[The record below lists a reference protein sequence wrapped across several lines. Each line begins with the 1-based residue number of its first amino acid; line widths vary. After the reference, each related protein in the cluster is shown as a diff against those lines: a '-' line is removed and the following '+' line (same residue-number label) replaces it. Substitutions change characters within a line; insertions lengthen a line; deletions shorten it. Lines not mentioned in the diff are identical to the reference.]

1 MVLTPPPQYGAP
13 VALTVPKPVDMNEL
27 LRAPSVL
34 LMGPSGTGKTDV
46 LGELARHV
54 RKLFVL
60 ITEPNG
66 LESLLDSFM
75 RRGVPI
81 DKLHFHVVEPAR
93 AGFERMVS
101 LAELV
106 SRSTHEGLTKAAPG
120 SRQGAKFIA
129 AMQACKEFTCMR
141 TGENFGSVE
150 SIPTDCAF
158 AVDSLSGLNAMAWDV
173 TVGEKLTA
181 HPGEWGVGMK
191 LLDKALL
198 AFTSNLRC
206 LFVLT
211 AHLAREQDE
220 ITQSTKVMVNT
231 LGKKLAPDIPKFF
244 SEVVLTSTE
253 NGQFFWNTVSV
264 QADLKR
270 RSLPL
275 GAKLQ
280 PSFEPILAAYLKRLA
295 LVSNPTAKPSI

>member
-1 MVLTPPPQYGAP
+1 MALLTPPTSYSAP
-13 VALTVPKPVDMNEL
+13 TTPIVPPRPVPMQDL

-46 LGELARHV
+46 LGELATHV

-81 DKLHFHVVEPAR
+81 DKLHFHIVEPAR
-93 AGFERMVS
+93 AGFDNMIK

-120 SRQGAKFIA
+120 SRQGAKFIEAMA
-129 AMQACKEFTCMR
+129 ACNNFTCFR
-141 TGENFGSVE
+141 TGESFGSVQNF
-150 SIPTDCAF
+150 PTDVAF
-158 AVDSLSGLNAMAWDV
+158 AVDSLSGLSSMAWDI
-173 TVGEKLTA
+173 TVGDKLTA

-191 LLDKALL
+191 LIDKALMAL
-198 AFTSNLRC
+198 TSNLKC

-211 AHLAREQDE
+211 AHIAREQDE
-220 ITQSTKVMVNT
+220 ITQTTKVMVNT
-231 LGKKLAPDIPKFF
+231 LGKKLAPELPKFF

-275 GAKLQ
+275 AAKLA
-280 PSFEPILAAYLKRLA
+280 PGFEPILAAYKKRLA
-295 LVSNPTAKPSI
+295 LVTPTGSAI

>member
-1 MVLTPPPQYGAP
+1 MSTLVPPGMLSPGLVKPP
-13 VALTVPKPVDMNEL
+13 VVPTVVPDINAL

-46 LGELARHV
+46 LGELASHV
-54 RKLFVL
+54 KKLFVL

-75 RRGVPI
+75 RRKVPI
-81 DKLHFHVVEPAR
+81 EKLHFHIVEPAR
-93 AGFERMVS
+93 AGFDRMVELSS
-101 LAELV
+101 LVA
-106 SRSTHEGLTKAAPG
+106 RSTHEGLTKAAPG
-120 SRQGAKFIA
+120 NRQGAKFIDVMA
-129 AMQACKEFTCMR
+129 ACKNFTCMR
-141 TGENFGSVE
+141 TGESFGSIE
-150 SIPTDCAF
+150 NIPSDCAF
-158 AVDSLSGLNAMAWDV
+158 ALDSLSGLNAMAWDV

-181 HPGEWGVGMK
+181 HPGEWGIGMK
-191 LLDKALL
+191 LIDKALL
-198 AFTSNLRC
+198 AFTSNLKC

-220 ITQSTKVMVNT
+220 ITQSTKVMVST

-253 NGQFFWNTVSV
+253 NGLFYWNTVAV

-275 GAKLQ
+275 GAKLDA
-280 PSFEPILAAYLKRLA
+280 SFKPIIEAYKKRLA
-295 LVSNPTAKPSI
+295 LMSKPA

>member
-1 MVLTPPPQYGAP
+1 MSVLTPPPAYGKPITPPAP
-13 VALTVPKPVDMNEL
+13 VPLSDL

-46 LGELARHV
+46 LGELAKHV

-75 RRGVPI
+75 RRGIPI
-81 DKLHFHVVEPAR
+81 DKLHFHIVEPAR
-93 AGFERMVS
+93 AGTQIMVD
-101 LAELV
+101 LATLV

-120 SRQGAKFIA
+120 NRQGAKFTQ
-129 AMQACKEFTCMR
+129 AMAVCHNFTCMR
-141 TGENFGSVE
+141 TGETFGSIE
-150 SIPTDCAF
+150 SFPNDVAF
-158 AVDSLSGLNAMAWDV
+158 AIDSLSGLSAMAWDV
-173 TVGEKLTA
+173 TVGDKLTA
-181 HPGEWGVGMK
+181 HQGEWGVAMK

-198 AFTSNLRC
+198 SLTSSLKC

-220 ITQSTKVMVNT
+220 ISQTTKVMVST
-231 LGKKLAPDIPKFF
+231 LGKKLAPELPKFF

-275 GAKLQ
+275 EAKLQ
-280 PSFEPILAAYLKRLA
+280 PSFEPILAAYKKRLA
-295 LVSNPTAKPSI
+295 LMTATPSK